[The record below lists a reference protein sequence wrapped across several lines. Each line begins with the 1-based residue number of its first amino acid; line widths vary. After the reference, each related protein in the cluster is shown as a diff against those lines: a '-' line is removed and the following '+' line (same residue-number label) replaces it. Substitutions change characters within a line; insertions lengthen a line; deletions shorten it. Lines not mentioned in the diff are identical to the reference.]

1 MIKTD
6 QVQGGIYE
14 FCQKLNCE
22 SFDEVLSDKFGIKFY
37 AYVWL
42 LYHNGFTRKQIA
54 ELTDIYPNQVEFY
67 IEGFSTHRSIETQ
80 KIYELIKDIKIE
92 VQSEKE
98 ETPELVSESGDNDI
112 KVSEKPKVKK

>member
-22 SFDEVLSDKFGIKFY
+22 SFDEVLSDKFGIRFY

-42 LYHNGFTRKQIA
+42 LYHNGFTRSQIC
-54 ELTDIYPNQVEFY
+54 ELTDIYPDQVEFY
-67 IEGFSTHRSIETQ
+67 IEGFSTHRIIETQ

-92 VQSEKE
+92 VQSEKDE
-98 ETPELVSESGDNDI
+98 NANLMSESGENDA
-112 KVSEKPKVKK
+112 KLSEKPKVKK